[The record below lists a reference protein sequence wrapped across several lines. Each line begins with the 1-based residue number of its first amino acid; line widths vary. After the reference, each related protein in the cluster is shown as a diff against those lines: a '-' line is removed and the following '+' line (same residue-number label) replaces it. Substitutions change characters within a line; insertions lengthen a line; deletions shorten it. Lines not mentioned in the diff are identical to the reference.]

1 MRLAYADPPYYGCC
15 RLYAHHHP
23 DGRCW
28 DDLDTHARLIDRLA
42 EFDAW
47 AMSLTSN
54 SLRLILPLCPEG
66 VRVAAWVKPFA
77 VYKPGVNPG
86 YCWEPVIF
94 RSDNLGR
101 EGAKIRDF
109 LSEPIRI
116 GPNRKNTDGAF
127 VPGAKSWRFSWWI
140 FDLLGAQ
147 PTDEFHDL
155 FVGSGAVTE
164 AWERYRQR
172 ERIDQQ
178 DLFGGH
184 AA

>member
-1 MRLAYADPPYYGCC
+1 MRFAYADPPYYGLCK
-15 RLYAHHHP
+15 LYDHDHP

-47 AMSLTSN
+47 AMSLHTPT
-54 SLRLILPLCPEG
+54 LRDVLPLCPQDA
-66 VRVAAWVKPFA
+66 RVGAWVKPFA
-77 VYKPGVNPG
+77 SFKLGVNPA

-94 RSDNLGR
+94 RGGR
-101 EGAKIRDF
+101 KRNRTERTVRDFIAENITLRRGFTGAK
-109 LSEPIRI
+109 PV
-116 GPNRKNTDGAF
+116 AF
-127 VPGAKSWRFSWWI
+127 CWWV

-155 FVGSGAVTE
+155 FTGSGAVTE
-164 AWERYRQR
+164 AWDLYRQR
-172 ERIDQQ
+172 ERIDQ
-178 DLFGGH
+178 LTLGG

>member
-1 MRLAYADPPYYGCC
+1 MRFAYADPPYLGCC
-15 RLYAHHHP
+15 GLYDHHHP

-47 AMSLTSN
+47 AMSLSAP
-54 SLRLILPLCPEG
+54 SLRDIAPLCPPEA
-66 VRVAAWVKPFA
+66 RVGAWVKPFA
-77 VYKPGVNPG
+77 AFKPNVNPG

-94 RSDNLGR
+94 VGPNLGR
-101 EGAKIRDF
+101 DVDTVRDWVAANITLKRGFTGAK
-109 LSEPIRI
+109 PV
-116 GPNRKNTDGAF
+116 AF
-127 VPGAKSWRFSWWI
+127 CWWV

-155 FVGSGAVTE
+155 FVGSGAVAE
-164 AWERYRQR
+164 AWDLYRQR
-172 ERIDQQ
+172 ERIDQ
-178 DLFGGH
+178 LTLGGD